1 MKKMLFALVAMVAM
15 VGCSKDELLEV
26 DREQIAFGDV
36 FVDNAT
42 RADYS
47 SGNTVESFKVYGTA
61 TGTGSLA
68 GNTVQIFNGANVT
81 RGNKVNGEAWD
92 CDATA
97 QYWLPNVEY
106 NFAAIVDGEAAATTT
121 LPATINHTVA
131 DGEANKDLLY
141 ATATVTTNAN
151 AAPSG
156 VNTNGVVA
164 FNFSHLL
171 SKIQFKIK
179 NETNQTYRVTSIA
192 VTGVAEDG
200 AYAVSTNTW
209 TKSGNDTTNL
219 TFGTATVAGGATVA
233 ASETRQILPVAQ
245 DLAVTITYEVLDGNS
260 NVVGTLTKSGTISQ
274 TFVGNTVYVVTATLT
289 GTAIDFSLGT
299 VGGWSDEDGSI
310 TI

>member
-47 SGNTVESFKVYGTA
+47 SGNIVQSFKVYGTINVP
-61 TGTGSLA
+61 SL
-68 GNTVQIFNGANVT
+68 NTTAQIFNGSTVERDGKADGV
-81 RGNKVNGEAWD
+81 AWD
-92 CDATA
+92 CDNI
-97 QYWLPNVEY
+97 QYWMPNATY

-121 LPATINHTVA
+121 LPATINHVVA

-151 AAPSG
+151 AVPSG

-171 SKIQFKIK
+171 SKIQFKIT
-179 NETNQTYRVTSIA
+179 NATNQTYKVTEIL
-192 VTGVAEDG
+192 VEGVAEDG

-219 TFGTATVAGGATVA
+219 TFGTATIAGGATVA
-233 ASETRQILPVAQ
+233 ASATRQILPVAQ

-274 TFVGNTVYVVTATLT
+274 TFVENTVYVVTATLT

-299 VGGWSDEDGSI
+299 VGGWGTEDGSI